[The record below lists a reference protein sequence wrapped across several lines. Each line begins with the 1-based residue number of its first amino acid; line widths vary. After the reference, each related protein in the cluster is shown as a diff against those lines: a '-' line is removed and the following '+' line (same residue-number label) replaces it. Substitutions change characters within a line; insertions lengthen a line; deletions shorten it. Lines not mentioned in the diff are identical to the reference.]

1 MTRARGLIR
10 AFEVG
15 FLRQRP
21 VNESYVAGR
30 GEGRFGR
37 ECGEVPEPLVDHPAL
52 RVHSQVVD
60 RELLEGPT
68 APAIG
73 SAPDL
78 EDERLAAFPWERVKV
93 VIQVVDELEIDEGF
107 GGGRYPPALLV
118 GGDAA
123 RPHG

>member
-52 RVHSQVVD
+52 RVHAQVVD

-68 APAIG
+68 ARAIG
-73 SAPDL
+73 PASDL
-78 EDERLAAFPWERVKV
+78 ENQGLTALPRERAKV
-93 VIQVVDELEIDEGF
+93 VVEIVHELEIHEGLS
-107 GGGRYPPALLV
+107 GRRDPPALLI
-118 GGDAA
+118 GG
-123 RPHG
+123 